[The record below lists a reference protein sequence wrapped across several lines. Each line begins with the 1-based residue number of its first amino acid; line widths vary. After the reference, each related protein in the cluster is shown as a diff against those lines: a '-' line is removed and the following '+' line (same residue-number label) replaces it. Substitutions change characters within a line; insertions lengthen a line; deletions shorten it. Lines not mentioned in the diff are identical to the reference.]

1 MKNYKEKY
9 LKYKN
14 KYFELKNMIGG
25 NPKTYKLLGYYTNKD
40 KDVGWNEP
48 KDSGEG
54 EFKFTTY
61 ERQCTIYIMCCVN
74 IEDINDKIEIRLWD
88 TEEEG
93 NVRVFTYG
101 HINIKIVDNFEKPLE
116 YVPKKEESYITLDID
131 RPIVDFKCI
140 FFDISVNG
148 GNGYMHNGFVH
159 IRREQFR
166 QNDDSMPVS
175 MSASMPVSMPASM
188 SASMPASMS
197 ASMPEHVSKKYGF
210 KYLQQQ
216 REYTTYYSL
225 ENECIIQ
232 QAIEE
237 KRQSVQVSHIV
248 LKGVNKGN
256 KLTHNIN
263 LQTNTIENKDTRG
276 VYSFIHDA

>member
-9 LKYKN
+9 LKYKI

-54 EFKFTTY
+54 EFIFTTY
-61 ERQCTIYIMCCVN
+61 DRECTIYIMCCVN

-93 NVRVFTYG
+93 DVRVYTYG

-131 RPIVDFKCI
+131 RPFVDYKCI

-148 GNGYMHNGFVH
+148 GNGDKHNGFVH
-159 IRREQFR
+159 IHSEQFR
-166 QNDDSMPVS
+166 KNDDLMPVS
-175 MSASMPVSMPASM
+175 MSASMPVSMP
-188 SASMPASMS
+188 
-197 ASMPEHVSKKYGF
+197 EDVSKKYGF
-210 KYLQQQ
+210 KYLHQR
-216 REYTTYYSL
+216 REYKTYYSL

-237 KRQSVQVSHIV
+237 ERPSVQVSHIV
-248 LKGVNKGN
+248 LKGVNQGN

-263 LQTNTIENKDTRG
+263 LQTNTIENKDTG
-276 VYSFIHDA
+276 AVYLFMCDA